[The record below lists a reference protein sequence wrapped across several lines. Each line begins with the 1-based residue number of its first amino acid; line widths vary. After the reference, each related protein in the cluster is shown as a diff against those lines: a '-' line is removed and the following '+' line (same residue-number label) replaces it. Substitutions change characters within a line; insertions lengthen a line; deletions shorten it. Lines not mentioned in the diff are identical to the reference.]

1 MRKNN
6 KKELKKEVKTWLKE
20 EKDIKIVD
28 MDGATW
34 IGVDSYH
41 LPYLIFVSYCT
52 MFVTIQRLSGITVNK
67 IDFYD
72 MNNNFRRMQ

>member
-1 MRKNN
+1 MN

-20 EKDIKIVD
+20 ARDIKIVD
-28 MDGATW
+28 MNEDIW

-41 LPYLIFVSYCT
+41 LPYVIFVSYCT
-52 MFVTIQRLSGITVNK
+52 MTLSIQMLSDTMVHK
-67 IDFYD
+67 INYYD